1 MIDSANLGQLKT
13 AVKRLKKNVA
23 DEMEDTLQ
31 KNAKSSEETVVKNAE
46 AMIEAKADVGALGDK
61 PGQESLYDSFGSR
74 VSKDVR
80 KDGVSVKLTVGS
92 NAPHAAAL
100 NEGTDQGDGYEIAP
114 TNKPQLVFEGKP
126 SDEYLVS
133 SPGISSV
140 YEGAGDSGGDIV
152 TMKPGV
158 PVTHPGVSETRYL
171 ETSLDIIEDEI
182 GDELNNAI
190 RRAILESGFKPST
203 K

>member
-100 NEGTDQGDGYEIAP
+100 NKGTDQGDGYEIAP

-140 YEGAGDSGGDIV
+140 YEGAGGSGGDIV

>member
-31 KNAKSSEETVVKNAE
+31 KNAKSSEEIVVKNAE
-46 AMIEAKADVGALGDK
+46 ARIEAEADVGALGDK

-100 NEGTDQGDGYEIAP
+100 NDGTSPHEIAP

-158 PVTHPGVSETRYL
+158 PVNHPGVSETNYL
-171 ETSLDIIEDEI
+171 ETSLASIEDKI
-182 GDELNNAI
+182 DDELNNAI